1 MNRLVILDDAKVEWK
16 NSVLWYEDQRSG
28 LGTRFAEVI
37 EKKIELI
44 SNSPEQFP
52 IRKHHMREAVVSVFP
67 FSIVFEFHRK
77 SGIVTIISIFHNR
90 QNPNKKFI
98 RRKK

>member
-1 MNRLVILDDAKVEWK
+1 VNSLVILDDAKIEWQ
-16 NSVLWYEDQRSG
+16 NSVLWYEDQRLG
-28 LGTRFAEVI
+28 LGTRSAEVI

-67 FSIVFEFHRK
+67 FSIVFEFHQKR
-77 SGIVTIISIFHNR
+77 GIVTIISIFHNR